1 MGSSQ
6 SKSGHTADGPP
17 EGTDKRPQSFY
28 QRYQEKKRGPGLS
41 EEEIKKYTGKS
52 RDELKTWADGT
63 PGVGKNQLAGSATAG
78 PTSGL
83 AGMAMAD
90 GLGGWG
96 PGAAPSG
103 ENRGLKFPPTK
114 AQADEDESVDKVEVR
129 VEDKDAGAIAG
140 R

>member
-6 SKSGHTADGPP
+6 SKSGHKADGPP
-17 EGTDKRPQSFY
+17 DGTDKSRQSFY

-41 EEEIKKYTGKS
+41 DEDIKKYTGKS

-63 PGVGKNQLAGSATAG
+63 PGVGKNQLSGSSTAG

-83 AGMAMAD
+83 AGIAMAD

-103 ENRGLKFPPTK
+103 ENRGLKFPPAK
-114 AQADEDESVDKVEVR
+114 AQAAEDESVNKVEVT
-129 VEDKDAGAIAG
+129 VDDKDAGATAG
-140 R
+140 K